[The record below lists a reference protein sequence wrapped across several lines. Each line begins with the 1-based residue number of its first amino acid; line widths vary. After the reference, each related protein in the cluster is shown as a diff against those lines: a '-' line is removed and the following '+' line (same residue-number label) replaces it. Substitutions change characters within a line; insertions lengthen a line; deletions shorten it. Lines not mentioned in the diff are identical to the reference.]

1 MHTPPHTSTP
11 PQYPPQPRDSEK
23 KPHWSPGLSKQGLS
37 SRAVGP
43 HTAQKEG
50 LPRGDEMD
58 PQHPGQP
65 PKPPSPSAPSK
76 EEAKLMTQLL
86 LTLSIPAP
94 RPRPH
99 PLEVHPPDPT
109 SGWSLSSLHP
119 VLSTSHPSPSS
130 RHSRKW
136 PLKGWLA
143 PGHYP
148 HSPPTLQLVQL
159 FCGVFALTTPLPTPG
174 VGLG

>member
-1 MHTPPHTSTP
+1 
-11 PQYPPQPRDSEK
+11 
-23 KPHWSPGLSKQGLS
+23 
-37 SRAVGP
+37 
-43 HTAQKEG
+43 
-50 LPRGDEMD
+50 MD

-136 PLKGWLA
+136 PLKRQSGKQKQALIWRDGESQGCLQVWRQKSSRQPRGKCLLVA
-143 PGHYP
+143 TGAGAAWFSTGRTQRKRKGRLWARGGGAACLEPG
-148 HSPPTLQLVQL
+148 S
-159 FCGVFALTTPLPTPG
+159 G
-174 VGLG
+174 VGCY